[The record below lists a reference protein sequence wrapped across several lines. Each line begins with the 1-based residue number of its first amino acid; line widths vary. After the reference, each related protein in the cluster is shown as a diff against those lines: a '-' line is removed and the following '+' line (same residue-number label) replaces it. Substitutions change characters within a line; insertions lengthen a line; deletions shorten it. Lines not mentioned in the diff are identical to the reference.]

1 MSKGCIHR
9 VTLHINLLERTFH
22 CVKRL
27 RIRSHSGSHFPTFEW
42 IRRYTEYLSVFNLN
56 AGKYGQEKLWIRT
69 LFTQCHDLLKD
80 LPSQREHTQAYR
92 KKCVNIAK
100 SEQWRPENLL
110 TKTYLSMAFSGPC
123 FPVLALYTEIHG
135 FPSCRIHLND
145 LRSKSHVWFL
155 NTRKYGP

>member
-27 RIRSHSGSHFPTFEW
+27 RIRSHSGSHFPAFGVN
-42 IRRYTEYLSVFNLN
+42 TEIYGVSLRIQSEC
-56 AGKYGQEKLWIRT
+56 GKIRT

-110 TKTYLSMAFSGPC
+110 TKTYLSMEFSGLC
-123 FPVLALYTEIHG
+123 FPVLALYTEIYG

-145 LRSKSHVWFL
+145 LRSKSHIWFL
-155 NTRKYGP
+155 HTRKYGP

>member
-80 LPSQREHTQAYR
+80 LPIQREHTQAYR
-92 KKCVNIAK
+92 KKCVILLKVNNEDQKICWLK
-100 SEQWRPENLL
+100 LIWVWRFLVL
-110 TKTYLSMAFSGPC
+110 V
-123 FPVLALYTEIHG
+123 FPYTEIHG